1 MGAKEAVGAKEAGEE
16 AGGRQVGE
24 IERGVHRA
32 LPQVEDWQQ
41 RH

>member
-1 MGAKEAVGAKEAGEE
+1 MGAKEAGEE

-24 IERGVHRA
+24 IDRV
-32 LPQVEDWQQ
+32 LPQVEDFAAQ